1 MPSKEQPDGTKV
13 YGFERMHLFGMIVI
27 LITAGLTQKRRLAD
41 HWGKG
46 FHDDYILVRSS
57 MPRDL
62 FMLFYSRFFHM
73 APTTTPLSKD
83 DPDYDSKHHCR
94 YARDV
99 VCVGVQDLF
108 YTKDRNLP

>member
-1 MPSKEQPDGTKV
+1 
-13 YGFERMHLFGMIVI
+13 
-27 LITAGLTQKRRLAD
+27 
-41 HWGKG
+41 
-46 FHDDYILVRSS
+46 

-83 DPDYDSKHHCR
+83 DPDNDSKHHCR

-108 YTKDRNLP
+108 YTKDRNVALGDRVDA